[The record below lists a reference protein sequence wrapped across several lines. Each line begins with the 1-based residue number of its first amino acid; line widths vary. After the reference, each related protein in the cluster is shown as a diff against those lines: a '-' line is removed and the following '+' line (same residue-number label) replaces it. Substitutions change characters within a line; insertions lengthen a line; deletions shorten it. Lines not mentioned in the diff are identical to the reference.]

1 MTHVSEKDLHSW
13 ILYYTYV
20 VTLNQTE
27 HVLTCV
33 PIFCKAPVGL
43 KKYYLQIHYCY
54 CRNNIDYPLGALF
67 ICLGQNV

>member
-1 MTHVSEKDLHSW
+1 MTHVWVSEKDLHSW

-43 KKYYLQIHYCY
+43 KNIIYKYIIVIVVTTSIILWE
-54 CRNNIDYPLGALF
+54 L
-67 ICLGQNV
+67 CLYV